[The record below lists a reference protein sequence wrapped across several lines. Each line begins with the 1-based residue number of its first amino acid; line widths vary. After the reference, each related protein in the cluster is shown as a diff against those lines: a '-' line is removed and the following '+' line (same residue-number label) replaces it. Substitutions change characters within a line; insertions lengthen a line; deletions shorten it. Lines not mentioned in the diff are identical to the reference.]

1 MPLLCGGTSEVKPAD
16 QKIQDIADSV
26 KSQVEEKAGKKYC
39 KFLVKSYKSQVVA
52 GTNFFMKVSVSLKED
67 HIHVRVFQ
75 GLPHTGG
82 ALEVHGLQESK
93 SHHDPIEYF

>member
-1 MPLLCGGTSEVKPAD
+1 MMKCGGTSEVKPAD
-16 QKIQDIADSV
+16 QKIQDIADAV
-26 KSQVEEKAGKKYC
+26 RSQVEEKAGKKYDSFQA
-39 KFLVKSYKSQVVA
+39 KAYTTQVVA
-52 GTNFFMKVSVSLKED
+52 GTNYFIKIQVSDED
-67 HIHVRVFQ
+67 HVHVRVHR